1 MFLKYFFQNPMLG
14 IFKKELKIKIN
25 YWKFTSK
32 GFLNFIKTV
41 FQNTEGRTFFF
52 PEKSQSLLKTIFFEP
67 NPENL

>member
-1 MFLKYFFQNPMLG
+1 MLG

-41 FQNTEGRTFFF
+41 FQNTEGRTFYLFSK
-52 PEKSQSLLKTIFFEP
+52 KSQSLLKTIFFEP